1 MLEIIVILFQSIW
14 EFVKLNS
21 QVLSNIAI
29 VGAFITTIVTYR
41 KTFNQNK
48 KDEQIKI
55 SIDISKQL
63 TNSENNFKKIIDEIK
78 FSIITEK
85 QRIDKKQRVQNR
97 KAIEPYIVDHFNNWE
112 WFALLVNK
120 KYITDRQ
127 IKEHFRDK
135 FCEEYQSILSKF
147 PNLDFNEVHNLY
159 KKWKN

>member
-1 MLEIIVILFQSIW
+1 MWEDIW
-14 EFVKLNS
+14 EFLKLNS
-21 QVLSNIAI
+21 QVLSNLAI
-29 VGAFITTIVTYR
+29 VGAFITTIVTFV

-55 SIDISKQL
+55 SIEISKQL
-63 TNSENNFKKIIDEIK
+63 TNSENHLNQTNDDIIYP
-78 FSIITEK
+78 IITEQ
-85 QRIDKKQRVQNR
+85 QRLDNQQRRQRR
-97 KAIEPYIVDHFNNWE
+97 KVIEPYVVDHFNNWE

-120 KYITDRQ
+120 KYITDKK

-135 FCEEYQSILSKF
+135 FCDEYESILSKF